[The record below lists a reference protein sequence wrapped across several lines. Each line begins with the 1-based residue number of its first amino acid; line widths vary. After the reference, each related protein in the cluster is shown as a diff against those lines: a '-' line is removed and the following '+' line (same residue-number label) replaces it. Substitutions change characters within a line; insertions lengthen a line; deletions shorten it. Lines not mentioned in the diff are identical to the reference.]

1 MGRVT
6 VFQLQIFKLLIVM
19 LRFCTWNMRGAMYG
33 TSYFQSILE
42 KSDIC
47 LLTEHWLNKSNISFL
62 ENFDSRFDTVYSI
75 GMNCSSYTKGSG
87 GTAILVRK
95 SPGYKIYN
103 LNLKND
109 RICGIKLCSNEY
121 QDICVLCVLLPSTNY
136 TQEVYLKYLDDL
148 CKYYDMYCEDNV
160 TLIGGDFNIDITNQN
175 ISGKAVNYI
184 EFLKDRNLC
193 PAPLKQGC
201 LGPMYTFRSKDDNIR
216 TLLDYVCIPEFISND
231 IPFLKSQK
239 GDPSYHNYKL
249 HKREFRKHKRQAE
262 KQWQEEKYEEIKSA
276 AELDIEQFYKRVRRM
291 RKPSSSINKLIY
303 NGNVAT
309 DDVNVCEMWSDYF
322 HDLYSDNGD
331 SDNLFDTN
339 FFKKIKD
346 FIQTYIDSN
355 DNCVIP
361 YLERKITIDE
371 VSEQLRSLKCGKAPG
386 PDYLC
391 NEHLLY
397 GGKAILTY
405 VCKLYDIILKTEYI
419 PLCFRHGIIITLY
432 KGNNKDKSSPNNYR
446 AVTLTSQ
453 LIESKSGLIIEH
465 LADDTTLLSSSKN
478 GLQILL
484 NIVHE
489 YAQRWRLKY
498 NALKSKFLLFSPK
511 KYMQKPDYVFS
522 FGDATILMNATVTYA
537 GTLLDCSRRTFGR
550 TDMTCKKLKRK
561 LHSLYNIGVN
571 PNGMSPVANTVI
583 WKRVIL
589 PCALYAC
596 ELWGHLNST
605 EIGMLEQAQR
615 YFTRFILCFDKR
627 SPNDSCISNLG
638 LWTIEGLIDKFKILF
653 LGRLCRASVT
663 TTHKQLFNLRLGQI
677 FSEDLARN
685 HQ

>member
-1 MGRVT
+1 
-6 VFQLQIFKLLIVM
+6 
-19 LRFCTWNMRGAMYG
+19 
-33 TSYFQSILE
+33 
-42 KSDIC
+42 
-47 LLTEHWLNKSNISFL
+47 
-62 ENFDSRFDTVYSI
+62 
-75 GMNCSSYTKGSG
+75 
-87 GTAILVRK
+87 
-95 SPGYKIYN
+95 
-103 LNLKND
+103 
-109 RICGIKLCSNEY
+109 
-121 QDICVLCVLLPSTNY
+121 
-136 TQEVYLKYLDDL
+136 
-148 CKYYDMYCEDNV
+148 
-160 TLIGGDFNIDITNQN
+160 
-175 ISGKAVNYI
+175 
-184 EFLKDRNLC
+184 
-193 PAPLKQGC
+193 
-201 LGPMYTFRSKDDNIR
+201 
-216 TLLDYVCIPEFISND
+216 
-231 IPFLKSQK
+231 
-239 GDPSYHNYKL
+239 
-249 HKREFRKHKRQAE
+249 
-262 KQWQEEKYEEIKSA
+262 
-276 AELDIEQFYKRVRRM
+276 M
-291 RKPSSSINKLIY
+291 RKPSSSINKLVY

-331 SDNLFDTN
+331 SDNLFDTS
-339 FFKKIKD
+339 FFKKMKD

-355 DNCVIP
+355 DDCVIP

-371 VSEQLRSLKCGKAPG
+371 VSEQLCSLKCGKVPG

-405 VCKLYDIILKTEYI
+405 VFKLYDIILKTEYL

-432 KGNNKDKSSPNNYR
+432 KGNNNDKSLPNNYP
-446 AVTLTSQ
+446 
-453 LIESKSGLIIEH
+453 
-465 LADDTTLLSSSKN
+465 DDTTLLSSSKN

-511 KYMQKPDYVFS
+511 KYTQKPDYVFS

-537 GTLLDCSRRTFGR
+537 ETLLDCSRRTFGR
-550 TDMTCKKLKRK
+550 TDMACKKLKRN

-596 ELWGHLNST
+596 ELWVQLNST

-627 SPNDSCISNLG
+627 
-638 LWTIEGLIDKFKILF
+638 
-653 LGRLCRASVT
+653 
-663 TTHKQLFNLRLGQI
+663 
-677 FSEDLARN
+677 
-685 HQ
+685 